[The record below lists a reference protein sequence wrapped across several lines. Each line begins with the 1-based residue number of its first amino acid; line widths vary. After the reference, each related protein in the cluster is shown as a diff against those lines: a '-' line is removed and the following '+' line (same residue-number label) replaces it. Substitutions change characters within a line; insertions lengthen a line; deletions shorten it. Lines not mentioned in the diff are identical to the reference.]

1 MKIFT
6 LVQSRTLAVELTFQ
20 FQRVLRGTP
29 TLVGLVA
36 WEDGAVYGYHSLTI
50 P

>member
-1 MKIFT
+1 MIIST
-6 LVQSRTLAVELTFQ
+6 LVQARTLAAVLSFQ
-20 FQRVLRGTP
+20 LKRVLRGTP
-29 TLVGLVA
+29 MLVGLVA